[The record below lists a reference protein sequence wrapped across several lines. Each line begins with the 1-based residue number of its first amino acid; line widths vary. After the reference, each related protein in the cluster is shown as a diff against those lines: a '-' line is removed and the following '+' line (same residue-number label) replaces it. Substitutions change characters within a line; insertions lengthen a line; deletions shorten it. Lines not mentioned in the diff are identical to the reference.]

1 MLQTNETLQRSAVG
15 NSSRDFADTGF
26 ASLQLDA
33 RCRTWPPPDLCQ
45 FCLARAFG
53 VSFNFESI
61 RGVDIK
67 LCLSEAYSC
76 RVGWLEMSRGAA
88 GAFSTWLG
96 PSLPRLYGKAPPPPP
111 GLLPTSGPPGARPA
125 MPVRSHS
132 LDATT
137 LSSLCKGRPGTE
149 QPVTAYQRP
158 SCPGAHHHHCL
169 PPPISR
175 WAVSLR
181 IPPHPVGMA
190 WAQGRPTELPG

>member
-1 MLQTNETLQRSAVG
+1 MLYLA
-15 NSSRDFADTGF
+15 
-26 ASLQLDA
+26 
-33 RCRTWPPPDLCQ
+33 PPDLCQ

-53 VSFNFESI
+53 LSFNFESI

-67 LCLSEAYSC
+67 LCLCEAYSC
-76 RVGWLEMSRGAA
+76 RVGWLEMSGGAA
-88 GAFSTWLG
+88 GAFRTWLG
-96 PSLPRLYGKAPPPPP
+96 PSLPRLYGKEPPPPP

-181 IPPHPVGMA
+181 IPPHPVGIA
-190 WAQGRPTELPG
+190 WPGPSN